1 MTATTIALGTT
12 AAVVSL
18 FCWYLFLGGVVRI
31 YRTIKL
37 GHKVDSA
44 RFWPILP
51 RFLTMMKE
59 FIVHT
64 RMVKFRTVGW
74 AHWLVMVGFLGG
86 FLLWFEAYGQ
96 SINPEFHWPVFGDTF
111 AWHLWDEL
119 LGIATVVGIIVLI
132 VIRQLNHPRV
142 PERLSRFGGSRFAP
156 AYFVEAV
163 VLLEGLGMIL
173 VKASKIAT
181 YGHANAYSDFFTMQV
196 AKILPAS
203 PTLVSIF
210 AVIKLMSGM
219 VWLAMVGMNISWGV
233 AWHRFSA
240 FFNIYF
246 KREQD
251 GGVALGAAKPMMSQG
266 KVLDMET
273 ADPDV
278 DAFGAGKIEDFSW
291 KGWLDFTTCTECGR
305 CQSQCPAWN
314 TGKPLSPKLLI
325 MSLRDHGNAKAPY
338 LLAGGRKDMGGDE
351 VGLVDADGNVLED
364 KLNAIPEA
372 ARAEAARKLVG
383 ESKGDLGGG
392 QVVEAVGD
400 IGSGGEFDP
409 EALGAVID
417 TETLWSCTTCGACV
431 EQCPVDIEHVDHILD
446 MRRYQVLIESDF
458 PTELAGMF
466 KNLENKGNPWGQNA
480 SARTAWI
487 DEMDIE
493 IPVFGKDVES
503 FEGFEYLFW
512 VGCAGAYED
521 RAKKTTKAVAEL
533 LDMAAVNFMVLGEG
547 ETCTGDSARRAGNE
561 FLFQMLAQ
569 QNIEMLG
576 EVFATAP
583 EQRKKV
589 VVTCAHCFNALGNE
603 YPQLGAKYEVVH
615 HTQLLNRLVREKR
628 LVPVAPI
635 SEDVTY
641 HDPCYLG
648 RHNKVYDAPR
658 ELMGAAGST
667 LTEMPR
673 HGERS
678 MCCGAGGARMW
689 MEEQIGKRIN
699 IDRVD
704 EALNTL
710 GAGSAASGPN
720 RNGDTTGDQ
729 VKKVAT
735 GCPFCRVM
743 LTDGVTART
752 SGTESEGKVEVV
764 DVAQLLLDS
773 VKRGGPTEVK
783 LGGRFLGPRPSAA
796 EPEPEPEPE
805 KVPAAAAASASA
817 TTEAAPK
824 PKVGL
829 GMKGGKKPGA
839 AAKTAAP
846 EAPAETAPAEKKPAS
861 KGFGMKGGKKPGAA
875 ASAAA
880 PATDSAPA
888 EAPAQAPAEKKPAAQ
903 GFGMKGGAKRPGAA
917 GKPAGGTAE
926 PVPAETESSD
936 AVKEEVAE
944 AATETAEKKPA
955 SKGFGMGKA
964 KRPGQKATNAAAP
977 DAGVTAPAESKV
989 DESESAP
996 DAAPTVDTESSA
1008 TAGTTTAESATAGS
1022 AAAGSATEE
1031 KPGKAKGFGMSA
1043 GKKRPGGIGK
1053 AAAKPAVAAPA
1064 EAAPAATEAEPEPE
1078 AVSDT
1083 ADAPAAETPEAPAA
1097 EAPQGGSAAALT
1109 EEKPAKA
1116 KGFGMAA
1123 GKKRPGGAS
1132 KAAPAATPAP
1142 EVAPEPEPASEP
1154 EVPQAEEA
1162 PAAEADD
1169 AGTAEV
1175 ESPGDANDADTE
1187 AAPAASSNGSSAA
1200 RTVAETGA
1208 SKAKGFGIAAGKKRP
1223 GHK

>member
-1 MTATTIALGTT
+1 MTTTTIAIGTT
-12 AAVVSL
+12 AAVISL
-18 FCWYLFLGGVVRI
+18 LCWYLFLGGVVRI

-51 RFLTMMKE
+51 RMLTMLKE

-74 AHWLVMVGFLGG
+74 AHWLVMIGFLGG
-86 FLLWFEAYGQ
+86 ALLWFEAYGQ

-119 LGIATVVGIIVLI
+119 LGIGTVVGIMVLI
-132 VIRQLNHPRV
+132 VIRQLNHPRI
-142 PERLSRFGGSRFAP
+142 PERLSRFGGSRFGP

-181 YGHANAYSDFFTMQV
+181 YHHSNVYSDFFTMQV

-392 QVVEAVGD
+392 QVVEAVE
-400 IGSGGEFDP
+400 GEFDP

-628 LVPVAPI
+628 LVPVAPLG
-635 SEDVTY
+635 EGVTY

-704 EALNTL
+704 EALDTL
-710 GAGSAASGPN
+710 
-720 RNGDTTGDQ
+720 GDTTGDQ

-817 TTEAAPK
+817 ATEAAPK

-829 GMKGGKKPGA
+829 GLKGGKKPGA
-839 AAKTAAP
+839 AAKTATP
-846 EAPAETAPAEKKPAS
+846 EAPADKAPAEKKPAS

-875 ASAAA
+875 ATSAT
-880 PATDSAPA
+880 PATESAPA
-888 EAPAQAPAEKKPAAQ
+888 EASAEAPAEKKPAAK

-917 GKPAGGTAE
+917 GKPAGGSAE
-926 PVPAETESSD
+926 PVPAETESSE

-944 AATETAEKKPA
+944 AATETAAEKKPA

-977 DAGVTAPAESKV
+977 AAGVTAPAESKV

-996 DAAPTVDTESSA
+996 DAAPTVDTESAGAA
-1008 TAGTTTAESATAGS
+1008 TDTSV
-1022 AAAGSATEE
+1022 AAATDTSVAAATDTPVAAATEE
-1031 KPGKAKGFGMSA
+1031 KPVKAKGFGMSA

-1053 AAAKPAVAAPA
+1053 AAAKPAAAPA
-1064 EAAPAATEAEPEPE
+1064 QSAPEPAAAEPEP
-1078 AVSDT
+1078 
-1083 ADAPAAETPEAPAA
+1083 APAASDAAETPAA

-1132 KAAPAATPAP
+1132 KAAPAAAAPAS
-1142 EVAPEPEPASEP
+1142 EAAPEPETASA
-1154 EVPQAEEA
+1154 PQAPETEASQAEDAPATEA
-1162 PAAEADD
+1162 PAEESPATEAADAGAVDTASDEEADD
-1169 AGTAEV
+1169 
-1175 ESPGDANDADTE
+1175 
-1187 AAPAASSNGSSAA
+1187 APAASSNGSSAA